1 MRTSTPLITLVA
13 FVLCWCMVPAPVAAQ
28 ATTDQAFQVAGTDAE
43 HVGAFLK
50 TLRTAVAVDN
60 RYKVATLLTYPIDV
74 IVEGDTLT
82 LRSQGDLLANYS
94 RVFTPTL
101 KRAIAEA
108 RVDNLVVDEK
118 GVHIDAGRLCCKP
131 QQGRP
136 DAIRIVAI
144 NRPQ

>member
-1 MRTSTPLITLVA
+1 MRTSTSLITLVA
-13 FVLCWCMVPAPVAAQ
+13 FVLCWCMVPAPAAAQ
-28 ATTDQAFQVAGTDAE
+28 AATDQAFQVAGTDAS

-74 IVEGDTLT
+74 TVDDTTLT

-136 DAIRIVAI
+136 DTIRIVAI